1 MMIKPP
7 LTELEKH
14 VDSKYTLVSLAA
26 KRARQ
31 LTDGEAVLTDTAE
44 SEKPVSIAMA
54 EIAEGKIGYI
64 RTKEGI
70 K

>member
-14 VDSKYTLVSLAA
+14 VDSKYTLVTLAA

-31 LTDGEAVLTDTAE
+31 LIDGVEPTVTTDST
-44 SEKPVSIAMA
+44 KPVSVALE
-54 EIAEGKIGYI
+54 EIAAGEVTYI